1 MSTIARLTLEQ
12 YERMIEAGVFDSDE
26 PKHIELI
33 HGELREMTPIGGA
46 HLSAMDALL
55 NYWAMRL
62 PRPKG
67 VLVRVQSP
75 LGFPIQRS
83 APQPDM
89 AWIAERDYSQ
99 RRTEPADIFLVIE
112 VAESS
117 LEYDRGEKADLYAEA
132 GISDYW
138 VVNLPDK
145 CVEVRREPR
154 DGRYQ
159 SVECSAAGAG
169 VAPLAFP
176 ELALP
181 VALLFGEK

>member
-1 MSTIARLTLEQ
+1 MSAIARLTLEQ

-33 HGELREMTPIGGA
+33 HGELREMTPIGGSP
-46 HLSAMDALL
+46 LSAMDALL

-75 LGFPIQRS
+75 LGFPMQRS

-89 AWIAERDYSQ
+89 AWIADRDYSE
-99 RRTEPADIFLVIE
+99 RRIEPADVFLVIE
-112 VAESS
+112 IAESS

-132 GISDYW
+132 GMRDYW
-138 VVNLPDK
+138 IVNLPDK

-154 DGRYQ
+154 NGRYQ
-159 SVECSAAGAG
+159 SVESFSSGAE
-169 VAPLAFP
+169 VRPLAFP
-176 ELALP
+176 ELVLP
-181 VALLFGEK
+181 VALLFGQK